1 MSAIDSNLDAL
12 MPFFVGSW
20 ILLICATLWK
30 PQRIKNAFL
39 LMIALLFT
47 FMTIAGLFGDHMV
60 NALVT
65 GAILCFFALL
75 LVPFLLIANGILTV
89 RREGRSIANSMSL
102 LLGIIIL
109 IGELAWIVPIL
120 NGSVYFIKKDIF
132 GVILFIGVSIFYISC
147 IILSFVA
154 YNLFIQYIPR
164 SIHFDYV
171 IIHGCGL
178 LDGHR
183 VSPLLASRL
192 DKAIDI
198 YNKSDAKPILIP
210 SGGRGS
216 DETLTEAEAM
226 AQYLIEHG
234 IPETN
239 IYKEDRSTTTME
251 NLANCKA
258 YIMGRGGVKRYRTAL
273 VSSNYHVYR
282 CLLYAEKLGM
292 KCIGVGA
299 KVAWYYWP
307 SALLREFVAIFTRPK
322 YIVWTLIGYLILV
335 VMPMWPIFFG
345 H

>member
-1 MSAIDSNLDAL
+1 MSAIDSNLNTL

-47 FMTIAGLFGDHMV
+47 FMTIAGLFGDHMGH
-60 NALVT
+60 ALLT
-65 GAILCFFALL
+65 GAIICFFALL
-75 LVPFLLIANGILTV
+75 LVPFLLIANGILTL
-89 RREGRSIANSMSL
+89 RREGRSLANSMSL
-102 LLGIIIL
+102 LLGIVIL
-109 IGELAWIVPIL
+109 IGELAWIIPL
-120 NGSVYFIKKDIF
+120 MNGALYHIEKDAF
-132 GVILFIGVSIFYISC
+132 GVIFFVGLSVFYISC

-192 DKAIDI
+192 DKGIDI
-198 YNKSDAKPILIP
+198 YNKSDAKPILIT

-234 IPETN
+234 IPESN

-251 NLANCKA
+251 NLFNCKV
-258 YIMGRGGVKRYRTAL
+258 YIKGRGGVKKYRTAL

-282 CLLYAEKLGM
+282 CLLYAEELGM

-322 YIVWTLIGYLILV
+322 YLVWTLIGYLILV
-335 VMPMWPIFFG
+335 VLPMLPIFF
-345 H
+345 